1 MRIRIRKK
9 IRSRSKS
16 ESKTMP
22 YTMSPALS
30 LAPPLTPL
38 PNLDLTHSPSLDLP
52 SQGGETGPSPFPE
65 YLTMLRTIAAR
76 RLWSLSLCLGAL
88 APLGC
93 AASERAEETT
103 QAERVPVVHAAEC
116 RWASG

>member
-1 MRIRIRKK
+1 M
-9 IRSRSKS
+9 S
-16 ESKTMP
+16 

-52 SQGGETGPSPFPE
+52 PRRGDGSPPFSE
-65 YLTMLRTIAAR
+65 YLTMLRTISAR

-88 APLGC
+88 AQLGC

-103 QAERVPVVHAAEC
+103 QAERVPVVRAADC
-116 RWASG
+116 RWASGPIAID